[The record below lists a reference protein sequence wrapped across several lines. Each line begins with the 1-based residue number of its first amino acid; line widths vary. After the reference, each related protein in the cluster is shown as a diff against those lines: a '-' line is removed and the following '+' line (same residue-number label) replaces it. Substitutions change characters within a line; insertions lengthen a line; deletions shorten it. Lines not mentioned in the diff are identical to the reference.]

1 VVVMLRCSPGQVLV
15 KLVRRR
21 LLEVAAELE
30 VELPPARRK
39 QDVVNSLA
47 GLPPEDFEDLLKLL
61 TPDELRVLC
70 RAAKLD
76 DSGRE
81 ERLRDRLLGREER
94 IKALPRPRPRES
106 SEPSA
111 PPMQRDLER
120 DGEHKQK
127 ALQKH
132 LWKAAN
138 ILRGT
143 IDSSDYRP
151 FILGLLFY
159 KRLSDVWEEEFEAQL
174 LETGDERLA
183 ADPREHRFQI
193 PREVLWNEVCGLR
206 QEGIG
211 ARLNDAFRAIEE
223 ANPKLRGLF
232 QEVDFAHQER
242 FPDANLERLVR
253 HFEKV
258 RLRNIDVPTDMLGN
272 AYLYLIAK
280 FADDAGKKGGEFY
293 TPKAVVQLL
302 VECLDPHRD
311 MTVYDP
317 ACGSGGMLL
326 EAMAYAKRAHQ
337 EDPPRLR
344 LYGQE
349 RNLTTCRICQLNFF
363 LHEIDD
369 ASVKK
374 GDTLRSPQHL
384 RPDGNLRQFDR
395 VLANPPFSLKA
406 WGYELWRDG
415 DPFGRDVY
423 GCPPPTFGD
432 FAFVQ
437 HMLASLNP
445 TGILGVVLPNGVLFR
460 GGTEGRIRRGLLE
473 EDLIEAVISLASN
486 LFYGTAIPA
495 CILIL
500 NRSKPAMRRG
510 KVLFVRGAGEVQPGK
525 NQNTLSQANVER
537 LRDAFKRFGDEEH
550 FSRVVHLE
558 EIAKKEY
565 SLSLPRYIPD
575 AVEESREDVS
585 LILKEMQDLEEEAKA
600 LSHRLTGGLREI
612 GYEPKRA

>member
-1 VVVMLRCSPGQVLV
+1 MLRCSLGQVLT

-30 VELPPARRK
+30 V
-39 QDVVNSLA
+39 
-47 GLPPEDFEDLLKLL
+47 GLPTARSKQEVIAALAALPAEDHERIFKLL
-61 TPDELRVLC
+61 TANELRVLC

-94 IKALPRPRPRES
+94 VKALPQRRSRDASVPS
-106 SEPSA
+106 SL
-111 PPMQRDLER
+111 PMQRDLEHH
-120 DGEHKQK
+120 GEQKQK
-127 ALQKH
+127 ALQRH
-132 LWKAAN
+132 LWQAAN
-138 ILRGT
+138 LLRGT

-159 KRLSDVWEEEFEAQL
+159 KRLSDVWEEEFEARF
-174 LETGDERLA
+174 LETGDECLA

-193 PREVLWNEVCGLR
+193 PRKLLWPEVCGRR
-206 QEGIG
+206 QKGLG
-211 ARLNDAFRAIEE
+211 LRLNTAFQAIEK
-223 ANPKLRGLF
+223 ANSRLRGLF
-232 QEVDFAHQER
+232 HDVDFTHQER

-253 HFEKV
+253 HFEKI
-258 RLRNIDVPTDMLGN
+258 RLRRSDVKADMLGGV
-272 AYLYLIAK
+272 YLYLISK
-280 FADDAGKKGGEFY
+280 FADDAGKKGGEYFS
-293 TPKAVVQLL
+293 PREVAQLL
-302 VECLDPHRD
+302 VECLKPCGE

-326 EAMAYAKRAHQ
+326 EAVAYAKNVLQ

-349 RNLTTCRICQLNFF
+349 RNLTTCNICQINFL
-363 LHEIDD
+363 LHDIDD
-369 ASVKK
+369 ASVKR

-384 RPDGNLRQFDR
+384 NPDGSLKQYDR
-395 VLANPPFSLKA
+395 VLANPPFSLKE
-406 WGYELWRDG
+406 WGEEFWRDG

-432 FAFVQ
+432 FAFLQ

-445 TGILGVVLPNGVLFR
+445 TGMLGVVLPNGVLFR
-460 GGTEGRIRRGLLE
+460 GGTEGRIRRGMLE
-473 EDLIEAVISLASN
+473 DDLIEAVISLASN
-486 LFYGTAIPA
+486 LFYGTGIPA

-500 NRSKPAMRRG
+500 NRAKPAARRG
-510 KVLFVRGAGEVQPGK
+510 KVLFVRGAEEFRPGK

-537 LRDAFKRFGDEEH
+537 LRDAFKNFVDEEH

-558 EIAKKEY
+558 EIANKEY

-575 AVEESREDVS
+575 AVEEREEDVS
-585 LILKEMQDLEEEAKA
+585 EILREMLDLEAEAKV
-600 LSHRLTGGLREI
+600 LSDRLIGGLREI
-612 GYEPKRA
+612 GYEPKSR